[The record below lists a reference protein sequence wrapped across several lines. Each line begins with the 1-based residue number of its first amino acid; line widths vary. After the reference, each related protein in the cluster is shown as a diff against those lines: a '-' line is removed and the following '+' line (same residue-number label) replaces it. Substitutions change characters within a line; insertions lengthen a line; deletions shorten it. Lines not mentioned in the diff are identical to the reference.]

1 MGTAR
6 PPRREAQFVT
16 APPSSAPED
25 SGTRREHT
33 RHRVDLDVTVSSDH
47 NFYTGFIE
55 NMSTGG
61 IFVATHKVKPVGE
74 RLAFSIT
81 LPDSKQPI
89 TGEGEVRW
97 VRLYSEDSNVE
108 PGMGLRFTEI
118 SAQNVH
124 RVQTFLAQ
132 REPIYYE
139 DD

>member
-6 PPRREAQFVT
+6 PPRREAEFVT
-16 APPSSAPED
+16 APMSQAPEA
-25 SGTRREHT
+25 SGARREHA
-33 RHRVDLDVTVSSDH
+33 RHRVDLDVTVTSDH

-55 NMSTGG
+55 NMSSGG
-61 IFVATHKVKPVGE
+61 IFIATHRLKQVGD
-74 RLAFSIT
+74 RLEFSIT

-89 TGEGEVRW
+89 TGVGEVRW
-97 VRLYSEDSNVE
+97 VRVFSEDSNVE

-118 SAQNVH
+118 SAQAVH